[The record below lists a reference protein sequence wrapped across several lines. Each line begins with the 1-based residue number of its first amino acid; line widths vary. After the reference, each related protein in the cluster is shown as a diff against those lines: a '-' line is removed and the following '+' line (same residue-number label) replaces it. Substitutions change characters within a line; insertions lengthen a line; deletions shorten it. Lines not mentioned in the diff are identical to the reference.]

1 MPAASA
7 AGRCPQ
13 LPRSSRETI
22 NVASTLHPDQPALAP
37 PREPKGEPSSRVE
50 LPQISAFMAKGF
62 NRYLPRYLSRHFNAV
77 RIVKD
82 SAPSLR
88 ADEPVI
94 CFANHPGWWDP
105 LMAFLLNRLY
115 MAPRTV
121 YAPIDESALA
131 QYPVFR
137 KLGFYGIDLNSANGA
152 RRFLST
158 TRALLEQ
165 PTTAIWITPGGKF
178 CDVRARTTFQ
188 PGLVHLAANLD
199 GVPLVP
205 LAIEYTFWEERTPEA
220 LVEFG
225 SPLRASRGTSKS
237 AWQEAL
243 EGSLAA
249 TQASLAEKAI
259 ARRPEQFDVPL
270 DGSAG
275 VGGWYDLLRR
285 ARSLL
290 TGKGFDPRHHR
301 DDRGNRAD
309 D

>member
-1 MPAASA
+1 MATTLQRDRWEHASQRA
-7 AGRCPQ
+7 RKDGE
-13 LPRSSRETI
+13 RS
-22 NVASTLHPDQPALAP
+22 P
-37 PREPKGEPSSRVE
+37 GE
-50 LPQISAFMAKGF
+50 LPHVSAFMARGF
-62 NRYLPRYLSRHFNAV
+62 NWYVPRYLSRHFNAI
-77 RIVKD
+77 RIAKD

-88 ADEPVI
+88 SDEPVI

-105 LMAFLLNRLY
+105 LLAFLLNGLY
-115 MAPRTV
+115 MSPRTV
-121 YAPIDESALA
+121 YAPIDESALV

-137 KLGFYGIDLNSANGA
+137 KLGFYGIDLDSANGA

-158 TRALLEQ
+158 TRALLAH

-225 SPLRASRGTSKS
+225 EVLQASRGTSKA
-237 AWQEAL
+237 AWQDAL
-243 EGSLAA
+243 EGSLSA
-249 TQASLAEKAI
+249 TQNSLAEKAI

-275 VGGWYDLLRR
+275 VGGWYDVLRR
-285 ARSLL
+285 VRSAFS
-290 TGKGFDPRHHR
+290 GKPFDPRHHR
-301 DDRGNRAD
+301 DDRRRRANA
-309 D
+309 